1 MYLEIENLNIKL
13 DEFKLENINFTVDK
27 GEYLILIGPTGS
39 GKSVLLESIIGF
51 YTPDSGIIKLNNK
64 ILNDVT
70 PEKRNIGIVYQ
81 DHVLFPNMNVYEN
94 IAYGLKTKT
103 KDENEINEK
112 IENITK
118 ILNINHLLERNIS
131 TLSGGESQRTALAR
145 ALVVNPDIILMD
157 EPFSALDVT
166 SQAKI
171 TQLIKEIGRKFNT
184 TFIHVT
190 HNFNDIWNLADRVGV
205 MKNGKLYQIDTID
218 KVFSKPNNEFVANF
232 VGVHNLFE
240 GEIINTNENSVSVKI
255 NDDIILQSTDEE
267 YCKLVKNKINNIHVL
282 VAIRPENIIF
292 ANETFESS
300 ARNRLK
306 GKVTEITESGPI
318 INVTCS
324 VDDIEFKGILTRNSY
339 EKLNIKIDKEIYLI
353 FKSLN
358 VKILDSYHTFKKKS

>member
-1 MYLEIENLNIKL
+1 M
-13 DEFKLENINFTVDK
+13 
-27 GEYLILIGPTGS
+27 
-39 GKSVLLESIIGF
+39 
-51 YTPDSGIIKLNNK
+51 
-64 ILNDVT
+64 
-70 PEKRNIGIVYQ
+70 
-81 DHVLFPNMNVYEN
+81 
-94 IAYGLKTKT
+94 
-103 KDENEINEK
+103 
-112 IENITK
+112 
-118 ILNINHLLERNIS
+118 ERNIS